1 MVYNFRKMYEQDAD
15 LNQSQYSL
23 EAGSQSSLAVLSS
36 DNHFLKRSHNCT
48 IVLWLYILELSDYQ
62 IQIRWEYC
70 NSTLTHTNKISYG
83 I

>member
-23 EAGSQSSLAVLSS
+23 EAGSQSSLAVLSL
-36 DNHFLKRSHNCT
+36 DNHFFKRSHNCT

-70 NSTLTHTNKISYG
+70 NST
-83 I
+83 